1 MGRKNPAIGVAL
13 ILVLWLV
20 CPGINKAMAAES
32 NPLKEEMRLLDGA
45 YKILIDAIALNNPG
59 IIEGPFQEVLNAK
72 PKTDDALKT
81 GKITLPKNNDRMM
94 MFEKLDEE
102 FHRNVKVLMESSKKG
117 DMRMVQGMAHKLL
130 NGCIHCHANFRQ

>member
-20 CPGINKAMAAES
+20 CSGINKAASAES

-102 FHRNVKVLMESSKKG
+102 FHRNVKILMESSKKG

>member
-1 MGRKNPAIGVAL
+1 MDGKNFTRG
-13 ILVLWLV
+13 ILAFCLMSIAV
-20 CPGINKAMAAES
+20 PGAVRAASAES
-32 NPLKEEMRLLDGA
+32 NPLKEEMMLLDRA
-45 YKILIDAIALNNPG
+45 YKNLIDAIALNKPG
-59 IIEGPFQEVLNAK
+59 IIEGPFQEFLNAK

-102 FHRNVKVLMESSKKG
+102 FHRNVKILMESSKKG